1 MKKGTEKW
9 IGRATIMAIIGL
21 MIGVGTNTRSRWDD
35 ESSFSLVDAVS
46 AATRPGMSVVG
57 LITSEYEQLEKP
69 VARDA
74 ELSEGQ
80 VEDMVRYAVAMSG
93 GLHQQIEPDA
103 EWIVI
108 KPNIVELKE
117 RGSGVIT
124 DWRVVKGLIKIV
136 HEVVPEARITIA
148 EGAAWILPEKEEVVQ
163 TRFGGDIGDGFA
175 LAGYRQLLDDPEL
188 AGIELDIVDLNYD
201 EAAEVSVPDGG
212 YVFEKYHFPLTVLEC
227 DFLISVP
234 ILKVIGA
241 VGMTNAMKNFVG
253 AAPGMIYGFP
263 KMAGYPGSGVPGLP
277 HNPGILDEVIVD
289 LVSVAEP
296 DFTVVDA
303 IIGMERAK
311 TDEDDGRA
319 VRLNSIIA
327 GPDIVAVDAVS
338 AQLIGFN
345 PADIEYLTLGAY
357 KGLGQADPAN
367 IKVNGNEL
375 EKVVR
380 RFEKYHGDSRAYGTH
395 GTYGQGC
402 RTWLLKGPFERQQE
416 KEGEEFIDVGNP
428 GAVPGQNGWSQA
440 TYFHDDKIDLDKY
453 YDDPFDCAVYAY
465 ATFTALRDE
474 EAELWIGSDEGL
486 RIWINGEQ
494 VYDHEGRRRHRLP
507 NERLPIQIK
516 AGENVLLVRADQGR
530 SRFDFSL
537 NICEVEE
544 DRRYAGNRIRGLNFT
559 VPRAETAQKEEFAEL
574 EFDTGEEGI
583 PADATVLTEAK
594 FVRNLDLVA
603 GSLEGALRFM
613 GAEPTPQDLLGG
625 TGHAFLFSVCDSL
638 DMEGTFYTNIS
649 SNVDL
654 YQNLGYELKLI
665 SAGEEDPDFAD
676 RQQEAWDA
684 ISESVDKG
692 VPAVARFGPFFWVV
706 NGYHPKREHLYISA
720 FMGEEP
726 VDMADLGTDDELG
739 GLDVLII
746 GEPRPADP
754 TSTARRVVQMAVE
767 VARSQ
772 PKGPIYLGLDGYN
785 HWAEEIEN
793 GRAWRG
799 FGVRLVSG
807 VIVARRAHA
816 APYLRQIAPSFGTEV
831 AAQLEEAANCY
842 EKEMG
847 PLGELGEMF
856 PIMGRSEKE
865 VDLKDPEA
873 RKNVIALIH
882 QAREWE
888 EKAVEHLEEA
898 LALME

>member
-1 MKKGTEKW
+1 MRKQLRKSLGTASL
-9 IGRATIMAIIGL
+9 IAVVGL
-21 MIGVGTNTRSRWDD
+21 MLGMNLDVGSRWND
-35 ESSFSLVDAVS
+35 ERSFSLVDAVS
-46 AATRPGMSVVG
+46 AATRSGMSVVG
-57 LITSEYEQLEKP
+57 LITSDYAQLEKP

-80 VEDMVRYAVAMSG
+80 VENMVRYAVAISG
-93 GLHQQIEPDA
+93 GLHQRIEPDA

-136 HEVVPEARITIA
+136 HEVVPDARITIA
-148 EGAAWILPEKEEVVQ
+148 EGAAWILPEKEEMVQ
-163 TRFGGDIGDGFA
+163 IQFGGDVGDGFA

-201 EAAEVSVPDGG
+201 ETAAVSVPDGG

-234 ILKVIGA
+234 VLKVIGA

-253 AAPGMIYGFP
+253 TAPGMIYGFP

-319 VRLNSIIA
+319 VRLNTILA

-357 KGLGQADPAN
+357 KGLGQADPSH
-367 IKVNGNEL
+367 IKVKGNDL
-375 EKVVR
+375 QSVVR
-380 RFEKYHGDSRAYGTH
+380 RFEKYHGDSRAYGDH

-402 RTWLLKGPFERQQE
+402 RIWLLKGPFDRQQG
-416 KEGEEFIDVGNP
+416 KEGEFIDVENP
-428 GAVPGQNGWSQA
+428 GAVPGQDGWSQA
-440 TYFHDDKIDLDKY
+440 IYFHDDKIDLDKY

-474 EAELWIGSDEGL
+474 EVELWIGSDEGL
-486 RIWINGEQ
+486 RVWINGEQ
-494 VYDHEGRRRHRLP
+494 VYDHEGRRRHHLP

-516 AGENVLLVRADQGR
+516 AGENALLVRADQGR

-537 NICEVEE
+537 NICTVEE
-544 DRRYAGNRIRGLNFT
+544 DRRYAGNRLQGLTFA
-559 VPRAETAQKEEFAEL
+559 VPSGTAEAKEEFAEL

-594 FVRNLDLVA
+594 FARNLDLVA
-603 GSLEGALRFM
+603 GSLEGALRFV

-638 DMEGTFYTNIS
+638 DMEGTFYTDIS
-649 SNVDL
+649 ANVAL
-654 YQNLGYELKLI
+654 YQNLGFELKLI
-665 SAGEEDPDFAD
+665 TAEEGAPDFAD

-684 ISESVDKG
+684 ISESIDRG

-706 NGYHPKREHLYISA
+706 KGYHPKREHIYISA

-726 VDMADLGTDDELG
+726 VDMAELGTDEELG

-746 GEPRPADP
+746 GEPRPVDSA
-754 TSTARRVVQMAVE
+754 SAARQVVQMAVE

-772 PKGPIYLGLDGYN
+772 PKGPIYLGLDGYT
-785 HWAEEIEN
+785 HWAGEIEN

-799 FGVRLVSG
+799 FGVKLVAG
-807 VIVARRAHA
+807 VTVARRAQA
-816 APYLRQIAPSFGTEV
+816 APYLRQIAPSFGAEV

-842 EKEMG
+842 EKEME
-847 PLGELGEMF
+847 PLEKLETMF
-856 PIMGRSEKE
+856 PLMGRGEE
-865 VDLKDPEA
+865 VDLENPED
-873 RKNVIALIH
+873 RKKVIGLIH

-888 EKAVEHLEEA
+888 EKAVEHLQEA